1 MDLHYDSYYYSG
13 ALIMKA
19 IKTYLSKIDAIIDGK
34 KNKAVKKPS
43 LLVPLKKEDKA
54 TDKDLMLIAN
64 IVQGIREAREE
75 FLNGRK

>member
-1 MDLHYDSYYYSG
+1 
-13 ALIMKA
+13 MKA
-19 IKTYLSKIDAIIDGK
+19 IKTYMSKINAIIDGK

-43 LLVPLKKEDKA
+43 LLVPLTKEDKS

>member
-1 MDLHYDSYYYSG
+1 
-13 ALIMKA
+13 MKA
-19 IKTYLSKIDAIIDGK
+19 IQAYLSKIDAIIDGK

-43 LLVPLKKEDKA
+43 LLVPLEKENKSA
-54 TDKDLMLIAN
+54 NKDLMLIAN

>member
-1 MDLHYDSYYYSG
+1 
-13 ALIMKA
+13 MKA
-19 IKTYLSKIDAIIDGK
+19 IQTYLSKIDSIIDGK
-34 KNKAVKKPS
+34 KSKAVKKPS
-43 LLVPLKKEDKA
+43 LLVPLKKEDKS

>member
-1 MDLHYDSYYYSG
+1 
-13 ALIMKA
+13 MKT

-43 LLVPLKKEDKA
+43 LLTPLKKEDKA

-64 IVQGIREAREE
+64 IVQGIREAREG
-75 FLNGRK
+75 FLNGKK

>member
-1 MDLHYDSYYYSG
+1 
-13 ALIMKA
+13 MKA

-43 LLVPLKKEDKA
+43 LLVPLKKEDKT

-64 IVQGIREAREE
+64 IVQGIREAREG
-75 FLNGRK
+75 FLNGKK

>member
-1 MDLHYDSYYYSG
+1 
-13 ALIMKA
+13 MKA

-43 LLVPLKKEDKA
+43 LLIPLKKEDKA

>member
-1 MDLHYDSYYYSG
+1 MVFRYDYFG
-13 ALIMKA
+13 LIMKA

-43 LLVPLKKEDKA
+43 LLVPLKKEDKSV
-54 TDKDLMLIAN
+54 DKDLMLIAN

>member
-1 MDLHYDSYYYSG
+1 
-13 ALIMKA
+13 MKA

>member
-1 MDLHYDSYYYSG
+1 
-13 ALIMKA
+13 MKA

-43 LLVPLKKEDKA
+43 LLVPLQKEDKA
-54 TDKDLMLIAN
+54 TNKDLMLIAN